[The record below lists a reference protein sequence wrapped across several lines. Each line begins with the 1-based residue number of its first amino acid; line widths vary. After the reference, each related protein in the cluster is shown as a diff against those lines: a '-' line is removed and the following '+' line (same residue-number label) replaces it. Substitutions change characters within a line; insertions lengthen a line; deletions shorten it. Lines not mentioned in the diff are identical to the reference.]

1 MPENN
6 VNNSI
11 NSIKDSVQNANFL
24 DIAVNTYYD
33 IVLTIRYN
41 WYFKVLGY
49 SKDKYLNEV
58 ADPVYDGLRDRGY
71 LDKINSTVN
80 DLASSKI
87 IISKDDINNNTN
99 DSIANSN
106 SDGSVY
112 NPTGVDNTSA
122 FAQYNPFKNGVV
134 STSSIDTTN
143 TLNNSTSTN
152 LVDQAFAKLGISN
165 TRDSDGDGIPDL
177 IDSRPYDNN
186 NLSRA
191 NMSELFSAD
200 YSMMDKIRG
209 LFSLAPIDVDGD
221 GLPDSYEAKIGT
233 SPLVS
238 DTDLDG
244 ISDFNEIVGGT
255 DPLNPDTDGDGV
267 LDGRDM
273 EPLNKFISVRSGFKD
288 TDGDGVSDII
298 ERYIGGDINKKDTD
312 GDGIP
317 DGMDIIINGNND
329 MAVKYVAGY
338 ETKTLVFNKSDWIKS
353 HINIEN
359 GILSF
364 VTDII
369 TIFMI
374 FFIIFFAT
382 AFTKWL
388 FAFLAAARH
397 YEHTF
402 NDRSHHGYKNEKE
415 HDAHHGDDD
424 NDEHKADHYMSEN
437 DMNPTKEMGP
447 SDIGEINHKSI
458 EDHLYID
465 EWSVVSSYMEDEIEA
480 MWRLGIIEADNLL
493 YQVLD
498 EKGYKG
504 DTLGEMLKDANFR
517 SLHQAWDAHKVRN
530 RIAHD
535 GSSYTLTDREARR
548 VYHLYEEV
556 LRELKAIE

>member
-1 MPENN
+1 MSENKI
-6 VNNSI
+6 NNSI
-11 NSIKDSVQNANFL
+11 NNAKDSIQNANFL
-24 DIAVNTYYD
+24 DIVVNTYYD
-33 IVLTIRYN
+33 LVLGIRYN

-49 SKDKYLNEV
+49 SKDKYLSDV

-71 LDKINSTVN
+71 LDKINSNVN
-80 DLASSKI
+80 DIASSKVI
-87 IISKDDINNNTN
+87 VEN
-99 DSIANSN
+99 N
-106 SDGSVY
+106 SDF
-112 NPTGVDNTSA
+112 N
-122 FAQYNPFKNGVV
+122 QYNPFKNGVI
-134 STSSIDTTN
+134 STSNIDNTN
-143 TLNNSTSTN
+143 TLNNSTSTDI
-152 LVDQAFAKLGISN
+152 VDLALNKIGISN

-177 IDSRPYDNN
+177 IDSHPYDAN

-200 YSMMDKIRG
+200 YSMTDKVRG

-244 ISDFNEIVGGT
+244 ISDLNEIIGGT
-255 DPLNPDTDGDGV
+255 DPLLADTDGDGV
-267 LDGRDM
+267 IDGRDM
-273 EPLNKFISVRSGFKD
+273 EPLNKFVSVRPEFTD
-288 TDGDGVSDII
+288 TDGDGVSDVI
-298 ERYIGGDINKKDTD
+298 ERYIGGDINKSDTD
-312 GDGIP
+312 DDGIP
-317 DGMDIIINGNND
+317 DGSDIIINGNND
-329 MAVKYVAGY
+329 LAVKYVAGY
-338 ETKTLVFNKSDWIKS
+338 ETKPIIFNKSDWIKD

-359 GILSF
+359 GILGF
-364 VTDII
+364 VSDII

-374 FFIIFFAT
+374 FFIIFFVS

-402 NDRSHHGYKNEKE
+402 NDRSHHGYTNEKE
-415 HDAHHGDDD
+415 HDARHGDDD
-424 NDEHKADHYMSEN
+424 NDEHETDHFMSEN
-437 DMNPTKEMGP
+437 DNK
-447 SDIGEINHKSI
+447 INEINHKDM
-458 EDHLYID
+458 EEHLYTD
-465 EWSVVSSYMEDEIEA
+465 KWSVVSRYMEDELEV

-498 EKGYKG
+498 ERGYRG

-517 SLHQAWDAHKVRN
+517 SISQAWDAHKVRN

-556 LRELKAIE
+556 MRELKAIPSL